1 MKTTIKSVLVLV
13 LSIVTFFSC
22 SNKDDDNNPPI
33 VRTELVGTWG
43 GYLTDA
49 DDGDTYIDL
58 TLNSDGTGTV
68 EFFSETEVFNW
79 GATSNMLTITNEEG
93 DVDIL
98 AYTLTE
104 DDSVLTLT
112 DDEGDVSIL
121 YLYE

>member
-1 MKTTIKSVLVLV
+1 M
-13 LSIVTFFSC
+13 
-22 SNKDDDNNPPI
+22 
-33 VRTELVGTWG
+33 
-43 GYLTDA
+43 
-49 DDGDTYIDL
+49 
-58 TLNSDGTGTV
+58 